1 MTQRDASLQLS
12 SPMPKD
18 APPRNLPIFT
28 EQEVE
33 DRLHILAA
41 GVQQYND
48 GYFFEAHET
57 LEDLWM
63 QSPWPIRRFLQGVIQ
78 LAAAFVHFVRHEY
91 PGTIRLLGHAHEKL
105 GDFAPQYMG
114 IDVERLLSDVARA
127 REELAALGPDR
138 FKEFASEHIPKITLL
153 TNESSPFRKV

>member
-1 MTQRDASLQLS
+1 MA
-12 SPMPKD
+12 KN
-18 APPRNLPIFT
+18 AAPRNLPIFS

-91 PGTIRLLGHAHEKL
+91 PGTVRLLGHAQAKL
-105 GDFAPQYMG
+105 GDFAPRYMG
-114 IDVERLLSDVARA
+114 IDVERLLSEVVRA
-127 REELAALGPDR
+127 RDELVELGPERFEELA
-138 FKEFASEHIPKITLL
+138 SEHRPQIAFLA
-153 TNESSPFRKV
+153 NESSPSRKV